1 MFALVDVNSFY
12 CSCERVFNPRL
23 QRLPVVVLSNN
34 DGCVIARTAEAKAL
48 GIKMGVPFFQIRELV
63 KTQGLKV
70 YSSNYT
76 LYGDMSRRAM
86 SVIGQFSPRYEI
98 YSIDECFLDLNGFE
112 TKDLTEYGQQIR
124 SRVLQWVGL
133 PVCVGIGQT
142 KTLAKLANH
151 LAKKHAQLKG
161 VCDLTRMPDDERTS
175 WLQSTAVED
184 IWGVGRRL
192 TPKLQALGI
201 HTARDLQNASAGRI
215 RQHFGVVLERTVREL
230 NNQPCLELETQP
242 PPKQQIVV
250 SRSFGERVTRYE
262 DLLSAVVTHTER
274 AGEKLRRQQSTAQCL
289 VVFIHTSPFNEKEPY
304 YANSASIKLLA
315 PSNDSRVLVEAAT
328 KGLKRIYRSGYRY
341 MKAGV
346 MLLGLAD
353 QNVMQGELWGSE
365 VEQNQKPDRLME
377 TLDQINAK
385 LGRHSLTFAAALN
398 REGWKMKQGNLSPKY
413 TTDWSELPMVR
424 A

>member
-23 QRLPVVVLSNN
+23 QRVPVVVLSNN

-48 GIKMGVPFFQIRELV
+48 GIKMGVPFFQIRELMRTHGV
-63 KTQGLKV
+63 KA

-86 SVIGQFSPRYEI
+86 SVIGQFSPRAEI
-98 YSIDECFLDLNGFE
+98 YSIDECFLDLAGFE
-112 TKDLTEYGQQIR
+112 TKDLIEYGQQIR
-124 SRVLQWVGL
+124 SKVLQWVGL

-151 LAKKHAQLKG
+151 LAKKHSQLRG
-161 VCDLTRMPDDERTS
+161 VCDLTRMPEDEKTS
-175 WLQSTAVED
+175 WLHQTAVED
-184 IWGVGRRL
+184 IWGVGRKL

-201 HTARDLQNASAGRI
+201 HTAKDLQNASAGRI

-230 NNQPCLELETQP
+230 NGQVCLELETQP
-242 PPKQQIVV
+242 PPKKQIVV
-250 SRSFGERVTRYE
+250 SRSFGERVTKYE
-262 DLLSAVVTHTER
+262 DLLSAVVTHTEC
-274 AGEKLRRQQSTAQCL
+274 AGEKLRHQQSTAQCL
-289 VVFIHTSPFNEKEPY
+289 LVFIHTSPFNDKEPY
-304 YANSASIKLLA
+304 YANSASMKLLT
-315 PSNDSRVLVEAAT
+315 PSSDSRVLVEAAT

-346 MLLGLAD
+346 MLMDLND
-353 QNVMQGELWGSE
+353 QRVMQAELWGSSLKSD
-365 VEQNQKPDRLME
+365 QLME
-377 TLDQINAK
+377 TLDKINAK
-385 LGRHSLTFAAALN
+385 LGRNSLTFAGALN
-398 REGWKMKQGNLSPKY
+398 REGWQMRRKNASPRY
-413 TTDWSELPMVR
+413 TTSWGELPVVR